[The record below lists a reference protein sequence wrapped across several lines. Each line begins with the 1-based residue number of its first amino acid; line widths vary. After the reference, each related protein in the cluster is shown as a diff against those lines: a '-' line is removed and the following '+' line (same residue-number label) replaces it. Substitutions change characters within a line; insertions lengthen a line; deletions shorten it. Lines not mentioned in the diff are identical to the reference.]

1 MSSKHPLLPSMKQ
14 LKRVLSQAAFNPRL
28 PGPMSA
34 MVKIADRNYLEKR
47 AIEFISEAESD
58 RLASVGETLTGV
70 PWKEEDYVK
79 NLRRAIQCLALAII
93 KEE

>member
-1 MSSKHPLLPSMKQ
+1 MPTKKISLPSMKQ

-34 MVKIADRNYLEKR
+34 MVKISDRNYLEKR
-47 AIEFISEAESD
+47 AIEFVSEAEAC
-58 RLASVGETLTGV
+58 RFVKKNTG
-70 PWKEEDYVK
+70 PDALNWEEEEYQK
-79 NLRRAIQCLALAII
+79 HLRRAIQCLALAIV

>member
-1 MSSKHPLLPSMKQ
+1 M
-14 LKRVLSQAAFNPRL
+14 
-28 PGPMSA
+28 
-34 MVKIADRNYLEKR
+34 
-47 AIEFISEAESD
+47 EFINEAESD